1 MYKLISLMSLSILLY
16 YREKNLDDWHIDIEE
31 GILEKCKDNHG
42 ILHIFVD
49 RSSKEVLLIFHL
61 YELKRGIAN
70 ISLI

>member
-1 MYKLISLMSLSILLY
+1 MSLSILLY

-49 RSSKEVLLIFHL
+49 RSSKEVLLIL
-61 YELKRGIAN
+61 LKF
-70 ISLI
+70 